1 MKIYSKDIYDGK
13 NSSFIKEYLTKKYKN
28 VNRVVVLAILL
39 ANNYDVMSRVR
50 DEGRLS
56 YKINTVEQVRVSQS
70 ERGEV
75 ITFEREIYIIL
86 QHQRC

>member
-1 MKIYSKDIYDGK
+1 M
-13 NSSFIKEYLTKKYKN
+13 
-28 VNRVVVLAILL
+28 LAILL

-70 ERGEV
+70 VSQREGRRRSDHV
-75 ITFEREIYIIL
+75 WERERYIIFFKMSGKMYDE
-86 QHQRC
+86 

>member
-1 MKIYSKDIYDGK
+1 M
-13 NSSFIKEYLTKKYKN
+13 
-28 VNRVVVLAILL
+28 LAILL

>member
-1 MKIYSKDIYDGK
+1 M
-13 NSSFIKEYLTKKYKN
+13 
-28 VNRVVVLAILL
+28 LAILL

-70 ERGEV
+70 VSQREGRRSDHV
-75 ITFEREIYIIL
+75 WERERYIIFFKMSGKMYDE
-86 QHQRC
+86 